1 MRTEPYTVKEAADVL
16 HVSDKTIRR
25 MIDRGKLKEQGKD
38 EHGRILISAASIEA
52 VGLVSNVSRQE
63 SKAESS
69 QPVEVF
75 LPTILEQD
83 TAGSSTVQQLAL
95 VLMEQSRLI
104 AELGERAGRAEERA
118 EQAEERAEQ
127 AEERA
132 TQLEQE
138 LAQARAEVSRQENT
152 PQPEPTPQ
160 PVEQPAKR
168 VPWWKRLFAEI

>member
-25 MIDRGKLKEQGKD
+25 MIDRGNLKEQGKD
-38 EHGRILISAASIEA
+38 EHGRILISAVSVDA
-52 VGLVSNVSRQE
+52 VGQVSKVSRQE
-63 SKAESS
+63 SKAESR

-75 LPTILEQD
+75 LPTVLEQD
-83 TAGSSTVQQLAL
+83 TASSSTVQQLAL
-95 VLMEQSRLI
+95 VLMEQSKLI

-118 EQAEERAEQ
+118 DQ

-138 LAQARAEVSRQENT
+138 LQEAHAEVSKHVSRQEAT
-152 PQPEPTPQ
+152 PQPEPTP
-160 PVEQPAKR
+160 PLAEQPATR
-168 VPWWKRLFAEI
+168 APWWKRLFGPI